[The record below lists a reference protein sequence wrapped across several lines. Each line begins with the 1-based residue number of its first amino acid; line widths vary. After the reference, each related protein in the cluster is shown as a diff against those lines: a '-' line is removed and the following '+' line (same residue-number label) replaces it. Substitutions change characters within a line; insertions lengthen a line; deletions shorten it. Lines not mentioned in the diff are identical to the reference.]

1 MLTLQ
6 TEIIKNEL
14 VLMDLENFYDEL
26 LKANIE
32 ASECPPPEMVIRF
45 FEEILELLFPEFSYE
60 RLLDRNA
67 IIGKCN
73 EQKESLKKIL
83 EHNRECLK
91 SDMDG
96 IEEHFFDKLPEIRRK
111 LVSDVDA
118 IYRGDPAAKT
128 KAEVIRT
135 YPGFYALAAYRVAH
149 QLLNLGVLL
158 IPRIISEYAHR
169 QTGIDIHPG
178 AKIGEHFCID
188 HGTGVVIGETTVIGS
203 NVKIY
208 QGVTLGGLS
217 VKKEDASKKRH
228 PTIEDNVVIYA
239 GASILGG
246 DTVIGEGSII
256 GGNVWLTR
264 SVPPNTKIYYKA
276 SMTDSSGETDMIT
289 FKQES

>member
-1 MLTLQ
+1 MRL
-6 TEIIKNEL
+6 K
-14 VLMDLENFYDEL
+14 DLDFFYDEL

-32 ASECPPPEMVIRF
+32 ASECPPPEMVNRF
-45 FEEILELLFPEFSYE
+45 FEDILELLFPEFSYE
-60 RLLDRNA
+60 RLLDKEA
-67 IIGKCN
+67 IIEKFN
-73 EQKESLKKIL
+73 EEKNTLRKIL
-83 EHNRECLK
+83 EHNRDCIKNDAGGVE
-91 SDMDG
+91 DQ
-96 IEEHFFDKLPEIRRK
+96 FFDQLPEIRRR
-111 LVSDVDA
+111 LVNDIDA
-118 IYRGDPAAKT
+118 IYKGDPAAKNR
-128 KAEVIRT
+128 AEVIRT
-135 YPGFYALAAYRVAH
+135 YPGFYALAAHRIAH
-149 QLLNLGVLL
+149 QLLELGVLL

-178 AKIGEHFCID
+178 AQIGEHFCID

-246 DTVIGEGSII
+246 ETVIGEGSII